1 MNELVIELA
10 DDVTTFEP
18 GAQLAS
24 TVRWELDDEPESV
37 ELRLVWNTAGKGDRD
52 LHVVDTV
59 VFDRPRRRE
68 SREVNLTLPAQPY
81 SFSGKLISLIW
92 ALELIAFPSNAS
104 WRREITIA
112 PGGEEIQLPAVGK

>member
-18 GAQLAS
+18 GAQLAG

>member
-18 GAQLAS
+18 GAQLAG

-59 VFDRPRRRE
+59 VFDRPRRHE
-68 SREVNLTLPAQPY
+68 SREVNLALPAQPY